1 MHGYGDNRGSCA
13 HYLGNLLCCGQND
26 PLSHMFFLKG
36 TILTQKYTMLRE
48 NPARGLDTWNSTFTL
63 LLLENK
69 IM

>member
-26 PLSHMFFLKG
+26 PLSHMFFLNG

-48 NPARGLDTWNSTFTL
+48 ITVL
-63 LLLENK
+63 LLKEVRK
-69 IM
+69 SKV